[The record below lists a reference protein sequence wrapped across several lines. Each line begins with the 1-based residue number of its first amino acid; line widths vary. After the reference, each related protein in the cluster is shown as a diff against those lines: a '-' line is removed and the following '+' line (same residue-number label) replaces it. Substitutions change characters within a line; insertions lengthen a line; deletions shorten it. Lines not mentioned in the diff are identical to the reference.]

1 MAEKVGTVRDG
12 LALRVLSATL
22 MVPSGLFV
30 VWWGDWVLAAAIVIC
45 GTLMFR
51 EFTNIAFKN
60 LSWRITTLG
69 TLTVIF
75 AMGFGLLDQWDH
87 ALLALGSG
95 FVAFAVVAL
104 FRGRR
109 TVPSSYL
116 GWLIIGAATLSLLYI
131 REGAANGVW
140 LSLAV
145 MVLVWSS
152 DIAAYFAGRGFGG
165 PQLAPQGSPNKTW
178 SGAAGA
184 FVCTGLV
191 GSLFSALWGGNLIV
205 GFGFGFVISAI
216 AQVGDLAQ
224 SRWKRTHGTK
234 DSGTLIPGHGGLL
247 DRLDSFS
254 FVLIAVSIM
263 HALFPENIET
273 NLWPVQ

>member
-1 MAEKVGTVRDG
+1 MAEKADIVRDG

-45 GTLMFR
+45 GALMFR
-51 EFTNIAFKN
+51 EFTNIAFQN
-60 LSWRITTLG
+60 LSLRITALG
-69 TLTVIF
+69 TFTVIL
-75 AMGFGLLDQWDH
+75 AMAFGLLGRWDH
-87 ALLALGSG
+87 ASLALGAG
-95 FVAFAVVAL
+95 FGVFAVLAL
-104 FRGRR
+104 FSDGK

-131 REGAANGVW
+131 REGAASGLW
-140 LSLAV
+140 FSLSV

-184 FVCTGLV
+184 IVCTGLV
-191 GSLFSALWGGNLIV
+191 GSLFSAMWGGNLII
-205 GFGFGFVISAI
+205 GFGLGIFISAV

-254 FVLIAVSIM
+254 FVLIAVSVM
-263 HALFPENIET
+263 YALFPESIET